1 VFYFDGNGNI
11 FASSTVGGP
20 PNIIV
25 GTYTANGDCSIT
37 ITLKDAFSTSTP
49 APAAVSF
56 TGLLAGGGTSINL
69 YPTAQLTPPAGT
81 NATTTALLV
90 LYRIPAQQ
98 ACSAATLTGP
108 YALVGTGFT
117 SSNVSTAFL
126 ARILFDGTGKLLD
139 GTTTGVT
146 TPLSSLQYIGT
157 YTVNGDCTG
166 TLTMK
171 PSGPSVTPASGGTS
185 TGTSS
190 TTSTTSITATFVITN
205 PIVQVNSTGSVA
217 FQSPFGLRPS
227 LIFSLASQTQVVTG
241 TGTAQ

>member
-1 VFYFDGNGNI
+1 V
-11 FASSTVGGP
+11 
-20 PNIIV
+20 
-25 GTYTANGDCSIT
+25 NGDCTIT
-37 ITLKDAFSTSTP
+37 ITLKDAFATSTP
-49 APAAVSF
+49 LPAPVSF
-56 TGLLAGGGTSINL
+56 TGVLAGGGTSIDL
-69 YPTAQLTPPAGT
+69 YPTAQLTPPSGT

-90 LYRIPAQQ
+90 LYKIPAQQ

-117 SSNVSTAFL
+117 SANLSTAFL
-126 ARILFDGTGKLLD
+126 ARVLFDGTGKLLD
-139 GTTTGVT
+139 GTITGVT

-157 YTVNGDCTG
+157 YTVNADCTG

-171 PSGPSVTPASGGTS
+171 PSGPTATPASGGTA
-185 TGTSS
+185 TGTS
-190 TTSTTSITATFVITN
+190 TTPATSITATFIITN